1 MGGSMSKWRLLATIL
16 VVGLLADHGSKYLA
30 VSRLTTALDHAADA
44 ASPVERVK
52 AFYGLRHL
60 ESYSTEPYVVWAP
73 MWRMRYAENPY
84 AAFSLLSMFGSL
96 STEARTAF
104 FGVVTALAVFF
115 ILRFMRKVEPGQRLL
130 QVALALV
137 MTGAIGNFTDRLAHG
152 YVIDFVDWYW
162 WKRPDLYW
170 PTFNVADSLI
180 VVGVLLLL
188 VFPAPD
194 PAKSPAAARE

>member
-1 MGGSMSKWRLLATIL
+1 MSKWSLLATVL

-30 VSRLTTALDHAADA
+30 VSRLTTALDHGVETASAAG
-44 ASPVERVK
+44 RVK
-52 AFYGLRHL
+52 AFYALRHL
-60 ESYSTEPYVVWAP
+60 ESYSTEPYLVWAP

-84 AAFSLLSMFGSL
+84 AAFSLLSMFGSV

-104 FGVVTALAVFF
+104 FGVVTALAAFF

-130 QVALALV
+130 QVALAMVL
-137 MTGAIGNFTDRLAHG
+137 TGALGNFTDRLAHG

-180 VVGVLLLL
+180 VVGVLLLII
-188 VFPAPD
+188 FPVPT
-194 PAKSPAAARE
+194 PAKAPAAARE